1 MYKSQSKIVS
11 KFVKKNCLIQ
21 DNVYGHHREKNK
33 REESKQLEDEN
44 RQWA

>member
-1 MYKSQSKIVS
+1 MKFSKEVLLSEYSFWQPQYIA
-11 KFVKKNCLIQ
+11 K
-21 DNVYGHHREKNK
+21 DHREKNK

>member
-1 MYKSQSKIVS
+1 MLL
-11 KFVKKNCLIQ
+11 KKEENNMINLEFSWMLKV
-21 DNVYGHHREKNK
+21 NWKHREKNK